1 MDKKADVINWT
12 QHWSDATMN
21 EWKKKEKKR
30 KVNAKISSEDYKF
43 SLGCSKTGITKI

>member
-1 MDKKADVINWT
+1 M
-12 QHWSDATMN
+12 WSTELSTGVMQQWMN
-21 EWKKKEKKR
+21 EKKKKKKR